1 MDLSFSEE
9 FLQVLEVSR
18 DEALRTG
25 WHNIC
30 PDHIMLAILRLG
42 SSRINAALEGAGV
55 DPSLFKESIDE
66 AIFISE
72 QVPWSERGA
81 INLSDSSLSMLQHAS
96 LEAARCHDN
105 SLSPL
110 HFLLAV
116 CRIAGCYSHDFLS
129 THGVGLR
136 PLIEGAGEDWSLY
149 GLAPREKSEAAAP
162 DPQALAAAIEQR
174 IREGYTTDNPIVS

>member
-9 FLQVLEVSR
+9 FLQVIETSR
-18 DEALRTG
+18 EEALRTG

-30 PDHIMLAILRLG
+30 PDHIMLAILRLH
-42 SSRINAALEGAGV
+42 SPVVDAALQGAGV

-66 AIFISE
+66 AIFINE
-72 QVPWSERGA
+72 QIPWSERDS
-81 INLSDSSLSMLQHAS
+81 INLSDSTRSMLQHAS
-96 LEAARCHDN
+96 LEAVRCHES

-116 CRIAGCYSHDFLS
+116 CRIAGCYSHDFLN
-129 THGVGLR
+129 TRGIGLR
-136 PLIEGAGEDWSLY
+136 PLVEGAGRDWSLY
-149 GLAPREKSEAAAP
+149 GLAPRDKSEAAAP